1 MNKTNLI
8 GLEMAREED
17 MLLAGLRRYW
27 GVAQLDDPSDAELLS
42 SQSPDN
48 LRTPEELVIRR
59 YGEYFIPA
67 FKEMQDEI
75 VGGMQRLAQ
84 WHAPALYLTPEHLC
98 LMTFKTL
105 MPSAY
110 PKRDEGVAVVGN
122 RIKVQTA
129 AETLHQHTWNLLH
142 YIKAKQD
149 HQEIWDF
156 RSRLIKSWTN
166 KKKNRFV
173 KEVLGMVDLPKQTR
187 LGFGRKMLQCVC
199 DAVTEEQI
207 EAGEYF
213 ARFVNVRTGPNYT
226 TKFIEINPRIAEEMI
241 QDHQLRQWL
250 RPKWGPMV
258 CAPNQWVQDEH
269 GHWGGGYLMPGMQM
283 NFVRPATPGHGNY
296 GKTEPGIVAVNAI
309 NRLQS
314 TPYAVNEEVLEVMK
328 ITFGANLGLG
338 DCPES
343 AQDELKLQQY
353 EGEQKDEEGNY
364 TSEFKQHLKDREAT
378 HDAWA
383 KAWADRLRMVQ
394 RLDLARDITKYPAYW
409 LPITMDFRGRCYTS
423 TEMLSPQGSDF
434 DKSLCQFA
442 EAEPYTDRG
451 RYWMKIQIANL
462 FGEDKISFDDRA
474 AWFDKHEAEL
484 RAIAQDPITN
494 TWWSDDGDDKK
505 KWQLL
510 ASILDYF
517 REDGMNRVAVQM
529 DGSCNGIQHWS
540 AIGRDMI
547 GAKATNLLPGDK
559 PEDLYTEVANFGTR
573 LLAESRENDW
583 HKAWRE
589 QGISRKCAKRPCM
602 TYPYGVTLR
611 GCVDSLKKD
620 GHCDWAGDE
629 KATAAQYIGRIL
641 MEEAIPGVVS
651 ASYKFMAWAK
661 DIAKQAN
668 EASTYVE
675 WVTPLGTLV
684 RHNYYVEERL
694 TLNVDNHRIVFE
706 IPNLVNARLSTKE
719 MVSGIAPN
727 FVHSL
732 DASHMLATI
741 NAMWTDGLQHFSMIH
756 DSFGCHASDVDEMQR
771 HIREQFV
778 RMYTLFDP
786 ATLMAE
792 RMAEKTGLEPVLP
805 PEHGRLEINQVLEAP
820 YFFA

>member
-1 MNKTNLI
+1 MNETTLI

-27 GVAQLDDPSDAELLS
+27 GITQLEDPSDSELAS
-42 SQSPDN
+42 SQSQDN

-59 YGEYFIPA
+59 YGQYFLPA
-67 FKEMQDEI
+67 FNEMQDTI
-75 VGGMQRLAQ
+75 AGGMSRMAQ
-84 WHAPALYLTPEHLC
+84 WHGPALYLTPEHLT
-98 LMTFKTL
+98 LLTFKSL
-105 MPSAY
+105 LPSAY
-110 PKRDEGVAVVGN
+110 PKRDNEVNVVGN
-122 RIKVQTA
+122 RVKLQSV
-129 AETLHQHTWNLLH
+129 AEALAQHTWNLLH
-142 YIKAKQD
+142 YLKAKDD
-149 HQEIWDF
+149 HEEIWNF
-156 RSRLIKSWTN
+156 RSRLIKSWTA
-166 KKKNRFV
+166 KKQRRFV
-173 KEVLGMVDLPKQTR
+173 TEVLGMTELPKKAK
-187 LGFGRKMLQCVC
+187 LAFGVAMIQCIT
-199 DAVTEEQI
+199 DAVTDEQV

-213 ARFVNVRTGPNYT
+213 ARIVNIQTGPNHT
-226 TKFIEINPRIAEEMI
+226 TKYVEVNPILVQEMI
-241 QDHQLRQWL
+241 DDHQVRQWL

-258 CAPNQWVQDEH
+258 CPPNQWVQDDH
-269 GHWGGGYLMPGMQM
+269 GHWGGGYLLPGMQM
-283 NFVRPATPGHGNY
+283 KFVRPATPGHDNY

-314 TPYAVNEEVLEVMK
+314 TPYCVNELVLETMRIV
-328 ITFGANLGLG
+328 FSSNLGLG
-338 DCPES
+338 DCPLS
-343 AQDELKLQQY
+343 VQDEWKFERFDGQ
-353 EGEQKDEEGNY
+353 EKNDDGTWTEEL
-364 TSEFKQHLKDREAT
+364 KQHKKELEHA
-378 HDAWA
+378 HDEWA

-394 RLDLARDITKYPAYW
+394 RLDMARDITKYPAYW

-434 DKSLCQFA
+434 DKALCQFK
-442 EAEPYTDRG
+442 EPKPYTERA
-451 RYWMKIQIANL
+451 RYWMKVQIANL
-462 FGEDKISFDDRA
+462 FGEDKISFDERV

-484 RAIAQDPITN
+484 RAIANDPISN
-494 TWWSDDGDDKK
+494 HWWSDDGDDKK

-517 REDGMNRVAVQM
+517 REDGMNQVAVQM

-540 AIGRDMI
+540 AIGRDTI
-547 GAKATNLLPGDK
+547 GAQATNLLPGDV
-559 PEDLYTEVANFGTR
+559 PSDLYTEVKDKATD

-583 HKAWRE
+583 HTAWRE
-589 QGISRKCAKRPCM
+589 HGVSRKCAKRPCM

-611 GCVDSLKKD
+611 GCVDSLIKD

-629 KATAAQYIGRIL
+629 KSKAGQYMGMLL

-661 DIAKQAN
+661 ELAKQAN
-668 EASTYVE
+668 EGNTYVE
-675 WVTPLGTLV
+675 WMTPLGTLV
-684 RHNYYVEERL
+684 RHNYFVEERI
-694 TLNVDNHRIVFE
+694 TLNVENQRIVFD
-706 IPNLVNARLSTKE
+706 IAANADARLSTKE

-741 NAMWTDGLQHFSMIH
+741 NAMWAEGLQHFSMIH

-778 RMYTLFDP
+778 RMYNLFDP
-786 ATLMAE
+786 ATMMAE
-792 RMAEKTGLEPVLP
+792 RMADKTGLEPVLP
-805 PEHGRLEINQVLEAP
+805 PAHGSLDINLVLQAP

>member
-1 MNKTNLI
+1 MNETNLV
-8 GLEMAREED
+8 GLEQAREED

-27 GVAQLDDPSDAELLS
+27 GVAQLDDPSNAELLA

-48 LRTPEELVIRR
+48 LRTPEELVIKR
-59 YGEYFIPA
+59 YGDYFVPA
-67 FKEMQDEI
+67 FRDLQHDI
-75 VGGMQRLAQ
+75 VNIMKNQAQ
-84 WHAPALYLTPEHLC
+84 WSAPALFLTPEHLC
-98 LMTFKTL
+98 LIAFKAL

-110 PKRDEGVAVVGN
+110 PKRDQGVNVVGN
-122 RIKVQTA
+122 RIKIQIV
-129 AETLHQHTWNLLH
+129 AEDIAQQAWLLMH
-142 YIKAKQD
+142 YLRAKEEFQD
-149 HQEIWDF
+149 VWEF
-156 RSRLIKSWTN
+156 RSRLIKNWN
-166 KKKNRFV
+166 KRKQTRFIN
-173 KEVLGMVDLPKQTR
+173 EVLGMGQFPKSKR
-187 LGFGRKMLQCVC
+187 LAFGYRMIQCIT
-199 DAVTEEQI
+199 DAVSAEQV

-213 ARFVNVRTGPNYT
+213 ARLVTVPTGLRHT
-226 TKFIEINPRIAEEMI
+226 TTYVEINPRLVNEMI
-241 QDHQLRQWL
+241 EDHQLRQWL

-258 CAPNQWVQDEH
+258 CSPNQWVQDEH
-269 GHWGGGYLMPGMQM
+269 GHWGGGYLLPGMQM
-283 NFVRPATPGHGNY
+283 RFVRPATPGHDNY

-353 EGEQKDEEGNY
+353 EGEQKDADGNY
-364 TSEFKQHLKDREAT
+364 TEEFKQHLKNRETT
-378 HDAWA
+378 HDDWA

-434 DKSLCQFA
+434 DKALCCFA
-442 EAEPYTDRG
+442 EAKPYTDRG
-451 RYWMKIQIANL
+451 RYWMKVQIANL
-462 FGEDKISFDDRA
+462 FGEDKISYDDRV
-474 AWFDKHEAEL
+474 AWFDQNEAEL
-484 RAIAQDPITN
+484 RAIAQDPITH

-517 REDGMNRVAVQM
+517 REDGMNLVAVQM

-547 GAKATNLLPGDK
+547 GAKATNLLPSEK
-559 PEDLYTEVANFGTR
+559 PEDLYSEVALYATNI
-573 LLAESRENDW
+573 LAESRENEW
-583 HKAWRE
+583 HKAWCDY
-589 QGISRKCAKRPCM
+589 GVSRKCAKRPCM

-620 GHCDWAGDE
+620 GMCDWAGDK
-629 KATAAQYIGRIL
+629 KAEAAQYIGRIL

-668 EASTYVE
+668 EAGTYVE
-675 WVTPLGTLV
+675 CVTPLGALV
-684 RHNYYVEERL
+684 RHNYYQDDKMQLR
-694 TLNVDNHRIVFE
+694 VDGKHIVFSV
-706 IPNLVNARLSTKE
+706 PDANNARLSTKE

-741 NAMWTDGLQHFSMIH
+741 NAMWTEGLQHFSMIH
-756 DSFGCHASDVDEMQR
+756 DSFGCHASDVDAMQR

>member
-1 MNKTNLI
+1 MDNQTLTA
-8 GLEMAREED
+8 LEMVREED

-27 GVAQLDDPSDAELLS
+27 GTAQLDDPSEAELMS
-42 SQSPDN
+42 SQSQDN

-59 YGEYFIPA
+59 YGDYFLPA
-67 FKEMQDEI
+67 FKEMQDSI

-84 WHAPALYLTPEHLC
+84 WHAPALFLTPEHLC
-98 LMTFKTL
+98 LLTFKAM

-110 PKRDEGVAVVGN
+110 PSRDGDVSVVGN
-122 RIKVQTA
+122 RIKLQTA
-129 AETLHQHTWNLLH
+129 AENLAGATWNLLH
-142 YIKAKQD
+142 YMRAKD
-149 HQEIWDF
+149 ENAELWEF
-156 RSRLIKSWTN
+156 RSRLIKNWTD
-166 KKKNRFV
+166 KKQRRFV
-173 KEVLGMVDLPKQTR
+173 QDVLGMTELPKQAK
-187 LGFGRKMLQCVC
+187 LAFGVAMLQCIT
-199 DAVTEEQI
+199 DAVTDEQV

-213 ARFVNVRTGPNYT
+213 ARRHLHWDGKARTTY
-226 TKFIEINPRIAEEMI
+226 IEINPRLVEEMI
-241 QDHQLRQWL
+241 DDHQLRQWL
-250 RPKWGPMV
+250 RPKWAPMV
-258 CAPNQWVQDEH
+258 CAPNPWAADEH
-269 GHWGGGYLMPGMQM
+269 GHWSGGYLIPGMQM
-283 NFVRPATPGHGNY
+283 KFVRPASPGHDNY

-314 TPYAVNEEVLEVMK
+314 TPYTVNEQVLEVMK
-328 ITFGANLGLG
+328 ITFGANIGLG

-343 AQDELKLQQY
+343 AQDELKL
-353 EGEQKDEEGNY
+353 ERFAGVEKHEDGTY
-364 TSEFKQHLKDREAT
+364 TEEFKLHLRNRELT

-394 RLDLARDITKYPAYW
+394 RLDMARDMLKYPAYW

-434 DKSLCQFA
+434 DKGLCCFA
-442 EAEPYTDRG
+442 EAKPYTDRG
-451 RYWMKIQIANL
+451 RYWMKVQIANL
-462 FGEDKISFDDRA
+462 FGEDKISFDDRV
-474 AWFDKHEAEL
+474 AWFDQHEAEL
-484 RAIAQDPITN
+484 RAIAEDPITN
-494 TWWSDDGDDKK
+494 HWWSDEGDDKK

-517 REDGMNRVAVQM
+517 REDGMNQVAVQM

-540 AIGRDMI
+540 AIGRDLI
-547 GAKATNLLPGDK
+547 GAKATNLLPSEK
-559 PEDLYTEVANFGTR
+559 PEDLYSEVALFANN

-583 HKAWRE
+583 HSAWRDY
-589 QGISRKCAKRPCM
+589 GVSRKCAKRPCM

-620 GHCDWAGDE
+620 GMCDWAGDE
-629 KATAAQYIGRIL
+629 KAQAAQYIGMIL

-661 DIAKQAN
+661 DLAKQAN
-668 EASTYVE
+668 TAGTYVE
-675 WVTPLGTLV
+675 WITPLGTLV
-684 RHNYYVEERL
+684 RHNYYVEDRIRL
-694 TLNVDNHRIVFE
+694 DVTNQRVWFE
-706 IPNLVNARLSTKE
+706 VPNLNDARLSTKE

-741 NAMWTDGLQHFSMIH
+741 NAMWDDGLHNFSMIH
-756 DSFGCHASDVDEMQR
+756 DSYGCHACDVDGMQR

-805 PEHGRLEINQVLEAP
+805 PENGELDINLVLEAP